1 MGQSTQHHRFR
12 FASAVV
18 SVSVRGAA
26 APRTGAGELH
36 RQCFAS
42 VGQCAVAQIWPRLAC
57 ASCWISRRL
66 RLGLAT
72 VFVAVV
78 AHARYGHPLRF
89 YITPH
94 CPQCPPVAA
103 LKLRL
108 VPVTASR
115 PSGEGNRRYAK
126 WPSLES
132 VAQPSALPG
141 RWHALRVAVCA
152 PLWLSVALWHWSGAA
167 RCVAGQWPAASH
179 VVCAPA
185 HPCASPLRGISPAR
199 WSARPPPVGAPSAR
213 APLLLGFATGLIA
226 DPARNTG
233 ATGLTACK
241 PAWPLAYFSG
251 AMAAVSAMHLIAACA
266 RSMRARGLFGI

>member
-18 SVSVRGAA
+18 SVSARGAA
-26 APRTGAGELH
+26 APRAGAGEIH

-42 VGQCAVAQIWPRLAC
+42 VGQCAVAQRWPRLAG

-66 RLGLAT
+66 RLGLAA

-108 VPVTASR
+108 VPVTAAR

-141 RWHALRVAVCA
+141 RCTPYAPPSARPCGCRGVVASVRRCALCF
-152 PLWLSVALWHWSGAA
+152 
-167 RCVAGQWPAASH
+167 GQWPTASH

-185 HPCASPLRGISPAR
+185 HPQGLARFAGVGPRGLPV
-199 WSARPPPVGAPSAR
+199 RPPMGLPQNR
-213 APLLLGFATGLIA
+213 AQTPPDGGGLPRQTAHRGGFINWCCL
-226 DPARNTG
+226 
-233 ATGLTACK
+233 
-241 PAWPLAYFSG
+241 
-251 AMAAVSAMHLIAACA
+251 
-266 RSMRARGLFGI
+266 